1 MDECVYEW
9 WRARESRASGKRR
22 NYVIPGRYAR
32 HATDSNPVKRSPFG
46 LCIPYVLPLSHLSQR
61 EIPQPERACRR
72 NRRVSAGA
80 CARAWNRETMK
91 IPPISAY
98 LEILSFPAFFPFS
111 PPFFFLFFF
120 SYKRT
125 RYHVECFP
133 HDGER
138 SGNLFA
144 IWFADISKEGEIKR
158 SSSREYLEEWH
169 RANCEFFQNET
180 KNFLELSR
188 AFNHRRRNKFRKGN
202 QSRSV
207 GRIRD
212 NSKTDEEEEERGK

>member
-1 MDECVYEW
+1 MFDSTPNPLPLLLRRVIPPFLFFFFLFERRWKRNSRGKMDECVYEW

-120 SYKRT
+120 S
-125 RYHVECFP
+125 
-133 HDGER
+133 
-138 SGNLFA
+138 
-144 IWFADISKEGEIKR
+144 
-158 SSSREYLEEWH
+158 
-169 RANCEFFQNET
+169 
-180 KNFLELSR
+180 
-188 AFNHRRRNKFRKGN
+188 
-202 QSRSV
+202 
-207 GRIRD
+207 
-212 NSKTDEEEEERGK
+212 